1 MSVGNR
7 SPAVVQDERVFHV
20 VCRECSTESLAR
32 TRAVAR
38 ELANRHK
45 ERTDHRVVIER
56 ID

>member
-1 MSVGNR
+1 MSVSDRGQ
-7 SPAVVQDERVFHV
+7 AVVQDGRVFHV

-45 ERTDHRVVIER
+45 QRSNHRVVIER